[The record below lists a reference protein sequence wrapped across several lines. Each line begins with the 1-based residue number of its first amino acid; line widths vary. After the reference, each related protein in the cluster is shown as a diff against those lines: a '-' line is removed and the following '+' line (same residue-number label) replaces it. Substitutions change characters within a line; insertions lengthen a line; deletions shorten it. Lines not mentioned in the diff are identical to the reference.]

1 MKIECIKEK
10 LVGAVS
16 KVEKVTS
23 KNITLPILSCILLEV
38 VGSNLKLKATNLD
51 LGIEVTIPVKTET
64 EGQVAV
70 SGAILNSFLNSLN
83 NEKSVKLEVV
93 GETLVVTTE
102 NNKAIIKTVATDDF
116 PTIPKIDQ
124 GNSFKITSNDFIK
137 GLKSVIYS
145 ASISGIKP
153 ELSSVYI
160 YSNEEN
166 LVFVATDSFRL
177 AEKKIKLKKAVEIPS
192 ILIPFKNVNDF
203 LKIIEENK
211 EDLEINYNKNQL
223 SISFNSFYLVSRLID
238 GAFPDYRQIIPKEFK
253 TEAVILKQDLVKA
266 LKISNIF
273 SDNFNQI
280 KIKTLAS
287 EKKIELKTKN
297 NNIGETTNLLS
308 ASIAGEEVDINFN
321 FKYIID
327 CFQSIDSDSLTL
339 QFNGLNRPL
348 LVRGVS
354 DKNFTYIVMPMN
366 K

>member
-10 LVGAVS
+10 LVAAVA

-51 LGIEVTIPVKTET
+51 LGIEVIIPVKTEK
-64 EGQVAV
+64 EGIVAV
-70 SGAILNSFLNSLN
+70 PGAILNSFLASLN
-83 NEKSVKLEVV
+83 NEKSVKLELV
-93 GETLVVTTE
+93 GETLVVSTDS
-102 NNKAIIKTVATDDF
+102 NKAVIKTVANDDF

-124 GNSFKITSNDFIK
+124 GENFKINTTDFVR

-145 ASISGIKP
+145 ASVSGIKP

-160 YSNEEN
+160 YSSEEN

-177 AEKKIKLKKAVEIPS
+177 AEKKIRVKKGLEISS
-192 ILIPFKNVNDF
+192 ILVPFKNVNDF
-203 LKIIEENK
+203 LKIIEESK
-211 EDLEINYNKNQL
+211 EDLEVNYNKNQL
-223 SISFNSFYLVSRLID
+223 SVSFGSFYLVSRLID

-253 TEAVILKQDLVKA
+253 TEAVILKQDLIKA

-280 KIKTLAS
+280 NIKTLS
-287 EKKIELKTKN
+287 MDKKIELKTKN
-297 NNIGETTNLLS
+297 NNIGETTNLIA
-308 ASIAGEEVDINFN
+308 ASIAGEDVDINFN

-327 CFQSIDSDSLTL
+327 CFQSIDSDSLSL
-339 QFNGLNRPL
+339 QFNGINKPL